1 MFAIFLTVLLLATV
15 QGRPD
20 PNEDDNEVV
29 DGDMILTQDQKDRLY
44 SNETTGQN
52 RNGRKDPREH
62 WPGGVVKYE
71 FSRSMG
77 GRQKQVVIKAL
88 RNLQSKLDSCIKF
101 VESTSGNRVYVTNR
115 GGCSSYVGY
124 LGVEKQGLS
133 LGGNLRWGCYD
144 EATIQHEFL
153 HAIGLHHHQNRHDR
167 DQYVNILWDNIQPWA
182 KGNFKKYSAS
192 EVTHFGLPYDYTS
205 VMHYRGNAFA
215 KNRRMTTI
223 QTKDRSKQN
232 IIGRNRR
239 ISPGDIKLVKKLY
252 KCEEEVSCGGH
263 QASSCS
269 ECPQG
274 NGAGWCNGDCQW
286 EGGACHPK
294 KIGRTGGSGNCDR
307 YTDSY
312 RQCKHRVGSCRR
324 RESKNFMNKYC
335 KKSCCLNQ

>member
-77 GRQKQVVIKAL
+77 NGQKQLVYKAL

-101 VESTSGNRVYVTNR
+101 VESTSGTRVYVINR
-115 GGCSSYVGY
+115 GGCSSHVGY
-124 LGVEKQGLS
+124 QSWQERQDLTLG
-133 LGGNLRWGCYD
+133 RGCWS

-153 HAIGLHHHQNRHDR
+153 HAIGLHHTQNRHDR
-167 DQYVNILWDNIQPWA
+167 DQYVNILEYNIKPNREH
-182 KGNFKKYSAS
+182 NFRKYSAS
-192 EVTHFGLPYDYTS
+192 EVTHFGLPYDYNS
-205 VMHYRGNAFA
+205 VMHYGAYDFT
-215 KNRRMTTI
+215 KNGRMTI

-232 IIGRNRR
+232 IIGRATR
-239 ISPGDIKLVKKLY
+239 ISPLDITLVKKLY
-252 KCEEEVSCGGH
+252 KCEGG
-263 QASSCS
+263 
-269 ECPQG
+269 
-274 NGAGWCNGDCQW
+274 N
-286 EGGACHPK
+286 
-294 KIGRTGGSGNCDR
+294 GGSGNCGR
-307 YTDSY
+307 YTDS
-312 RQCKHRVGSCRR
+312 QDSCKHYARLCKGG
-324 RESKNFMNKYC
+324 EWANWMNRNC
-335 KKSCCLNQ
+335 KKTCCLN